1 MNGGEVEG
9 GHGEVLNGGFMGCLG
24 EKDTLC
30 VGIRG
35 VWSCFPYILESE
47 YLKRVGLSE

>member
-1 MNGGEVEG
+1 MGG
-9 GHGEVLNGGFMGCLG
+9 GGFMGVWGG

-35 VWSCFPYILESE
+35 VWSCFLCILESE
-47 YLKRVGLSE
+47 CLKRVELGE

>member
-1 MNGGEVEG
+1 MGGG
-9 GHGEVLNGGFMGCLG
+9 VLWVSGG

-35 VWSCFPYILESE
+35 VWSCFPCILESE
-47 YLKRVGLSE
+47 CLKRVELGE